1 MYLNEKYMLRCLDLA
16 ELGKGSV
23 SPNPLVGCVIVS
35 NNKIVAEGYH
45 KQYGGLHAEVNA
57 INAVSNDKLLKDCTL
72 YVNLE
77 PCVHY
82 GLTPPCTDLIIE
94 KQIPRVV
101 VGTKD
106 PFSKVSGKGIE
117 KMKKNGI
124 EVVTGLLKEECL
136 KLNRRFFTFHNK
148 KRPYIIL
155 KWAQTIDGFID
166 IDRSEENYGEPTWIT
181 GDTALRLVHK
191 IRSEEDA
198 VMVGTNTAKKD
209 NPSLTVRHWKG
220 KNPLRVVIDKNL
232 KLPEDLNLF
241 KPAAATIIINSLSD
255 FEKEFLSYIK
265 IDFTEDIITQILNIL
280 FNRKVLSLIVEG
292 GKELL
297 ESFIVRHLWDEAH
310 IFIGNKFFFK
320 GIHAPSFK
328 GILSAEEVLDN
339 DRLKIFINSV

>member
-106 PFSKVSGKGIE
+106 PFSEVSGKGIE

-155 KWAQTIDGFID
+155 KWAQTMDGFID

-241 KPAAATIIINSLSD
+241 KPAAATIIINTLSD

-310 IFIGNKFFFK
+310 IFIGNKFFFN